1 MRRLAKLNI
10 IFFNILCIGGLLFA
24 ENKNNLPFEY
34 ISPRPNATMVSPAN
48 NIILRPGMLLDPL
61 SVSTG
66 NLLVEGAESGIHRG
80 ELILLDDEKTLI
92 FRPSRFFTPGETISI
107 KLASGIRTQTGETL
121 KAYQFRFFVSGGM
134 ISGAGES
141 ADHCFAYASRDNQFL
156 NHLNK
161 MSGGLPAT
169 TYGVDSLPDN
179 FPTFSLTAY
188 DDPSPGYLLMTPFY
202 FSPPDISP
210 GYLIIGDNYATPVFY
225 RKCEGLCH
233 DLTLQPNGYLSYYE
247 WTAPG
252 TSAAENRYYLM
263 DNGYAVVDSFRT
275 GNGYVTDGHELLI
288 LENGHAL
295 MMSYDFQ
302 TVRMD
307 TIVAG
312 GDPNAVVTGLII
324 QELDAD
330 KNVIFQ
336 WRSWDHFEIT
346 DADSNID
353 LTAPNVDYAHGNA
366 IAVDHDGH
374 LLISSRNMSEITKI
388 NRQSGEI
395 IWRWGGKKNQFT
407 FINDD
412 RGFAYQH
419 HIRVLPN
426 GNYTLFD
433 NGNFLNPPYSRA
445 LQYEIDEQ
453 NLTATLV
460 WEYASTSFYPFMG
473 NATRQEDG
481 RTLIGW
487 GGGWPSITEV
497 NMDGT
502 KSLELSYDST
512 HMSYRVA
519 RADWISSLLTTNVDT
534 LWLDGFA
541 GIPDTA
547 SLQLANNTNE
557 TLTITTARTRS
568 PFFSLAKLLPFDIP
582 ANSEFELPVVFV
594 PDSVNNWRDVL
605 TIRADSPTE
614 GFGLQIALIATDLV
628 GIGEADERVAESF
641 SLAQNYPNPFNPET
655 NIGFRI
661 PPGGRSDI
669 GFVQLKI
676 YDISGRLVKTLLNES
691 LPVGDYTYAW
701 DGKDDFAEQV
711 SSGIYFYRLTVK
723 VAGKGSGFAQV
734 RKMVLVR

>member
-1 MRRLAKLNI
+1 MRGFAKLNI
-10 IFFNILCIGGLLFA
+10 ILLKIFCIGGFLFA
-24 ENKNNLPFEY
+24 DNEKNIPFEY
-34 ISPRPNATMVSPAN
+34 ISPRFDAEMVSPES
-48 NIILRPGMLLDPL
+48 NIILRPGMILERSSIPATKF
-61 SVSTG
+61 V
-66 NLLVEGAESGIHRG
+66 VEGSESGVHRG
-80 ELILLDDEKTLI
+80 ELILLGDQKTLI
-92 FRPSRFFTPGETISI
+92 FQPTRFFSPGETVTI
-107 KLASGIRTQTGETL
+107 KLAPGIRTRAGEVL
-121 KAYQFRFFVSGGM
+121 NEFQSRFFVSKGM
-134 ISGAGES
+134 ISKGNTLN
-141 ADHCFAYASRDNQFL
+141 DHCFASTSQENQL
-156 NHLNK
+156 PYNPSK
-161 MSGGLPAT
+161 MNRQSPVRTFGT
-169 TYGVDSLPDN
+169 DSLPEN
-179 FPTFSLTAY
+179 FPAFSLTAHNN
-188 DDPSPGYLLMTPFY
+188 PTPGYLLMTPF
-202 FSPPDISP
+202 FFAPPIVGP
-210 GYLIIGDNYATPVFY
+210 GYLVIGDDYGTTIFY
-225 RKCEGLCH
+225 RACEGLCN
-233 DLTLQPNGYLSYYE
+233 DLMMQTNGQLSYYE

-252 TSAAENRYYLM
+252 IAAEDNRYYLM
-263 DNGYAVVDSFRT
+263 DDRYAVVDSFRT

-353 LTAPNVDYAHGNA
+353 LTAPNVDYSHGNA
-366 IAVDHDGH
+366 IEVDHDGH

-388 NRQSGEI
+388 NRQTGDI

-445 LQYEIDEQ
+445 LEYEIDEQ
-453 NLTATLV
+453 TLTATLV
-460 WEYASTSFYPFMG
+460 WEYASSSFYPFMG

-512 HMSYRVA
+512 HMSYRAA
-519 RADWISSLLTTNVDT
+519 RAHWSSSLLNADADT

-541 GIPDTA
+541 GYPDTTT
-547 SLQLANNTNE
+547 LQLENNTNE
-557 TLTITTARTRS
+557 VLTITTASTRS
-568 PFFSLAKLLPFDIP
+568 PFFAVAEPLPFNIP
-582 ANSEFELPVVFV
+582 ANGEFEMPVVFF
-594 PDSVNNWRDVL
+594 PDSVNDWQDVL

-614 GFGLQIALIATDLV
+614 GFGLQVALIATDLV
-628 GIGEADERVAESF
+628 GVGSEDARAVESF

-661 PPGGRSDI
+661 SEGGI
-669 GFVQLKI
+669 VQLKI
-676 YDISGRLVKTLLNES
+676 YDISGRLVKTVLNES
-691 LPVGDYTYAW
+691 LSIGDYTAAW
-701 DGKDDFAEQV
+701 DGKNGFGQEV
-711 SSGIYFYRLTVK
+711 SSGIYFYRLSVK
-723 VAGKGSGFAQV
+723 AAGKKKQLTRV
-734 RKMVLVR
+734 RKMVLLR

>member
-1 MRRLAKLNI
+1 MRRFAKLNI
-10 IFFNILCIGGLLFA
+10 VLLNILCIGGLLVA
-24 ENKNNLPFEY
+24 GNEKNLPFEY
-34 ISPRPNATMVSPAN
+34 ISPRHGAKMVSPEN
-48 NIILRPGMLLDPL
+48 NIILRPGMMLDR
-61 SVSTG
+61 SSASTAKFV
-66 NLLVEGAESGIHRG
+66 VEGSESGIHRG
-80 ELILLDDEKTLI
+80 KLILLADEKTLI
-92 FRPSRFFTPGETISI
+92 FQPARFFSPGEIVTV
-107 KLASGIRTQTGETL
+107 KLKSGIRTQ
-121 KAYQFRFFVSGGM
+121 
-134 ISGAGES
+134 AGEMLDEFQS
-141 ADHCFAYASRDNQFL
+141 RFSVSSGMVVKPGVFNDCCFAYATQENYPNYRA
-156 NHLNK
+156 NK
-161 MSGGLPAT
+161 MSGELSAAIFGA
-169 TYGVDSLPDN
+169 DSLPGN

-188 DDPSPGYLLMTPFY
+188 NDPSPGYLLMTPF
-202 FSPPDISP
+202 FFAPPDFGP
-210 GYLIIGDNYATPVFY
+210 GYLIVSDNYGTPVFY
-225 RKCEGLCH
+225 RACEGVCH
-233 DLTLQPNGYLSYYE
+233 DLTLQPNEYLSYFE

-252 TSAAENRYYLM
+252 ISAADNRYYLM
-263 DNGYAVVDSFRT
+263 DERYAVIDSFRT
-275 GNGYVTDGHELLI
+275 GNGYVTDNHELLI
-288 LENGHAL
+288 LENGHSL

-307 TIVAG
+307 TIVTG
-312 GDPNAVVTGLII
+312 GNPNAVVTGLII
-324 QELDAD
+324 QEQDVD

-353 LTAPNVDYAHGNA
+353 LTAANVDYAHGNA
-366 IAVDHDGH
+366 IEVDHDGH

-388 NRQSGEI
+388 NRQTGDI

-445 LQYEIDEQ
+445 LEYEIDEQ
-453 NLTATLV
+453 NLTATLI
-460 WEYASTSFYPFMG
+460 WEYASPGFSPFMG
-473 NATRQEDG
+473 SATRQADG

-502 KSLELSYDST
+502 KSLELSYDSL

-519 RADWISSLLTTNVDT
+519 RAPWSSSLLIADVDT

-541 GIPDTA
+541 GFPDTA
-547 SLQLANNTNE
+547 AFRLENNTNE
-557 TLTITTARTRS
+557 VLTITTASTRS
-568 PFFSLAKLLPFDIP
+568 PFFAIAESFPFSIP
-582 ANSEFELPVVFV
+582 ANGEFELAVVFF

-614 GFGLQIALIATDLV
+614 GFGLQVSLIATDLV
-628 GIGEADERVAESF
+628 GIGGEDGHAAASF

-655 NIGFRI
+655 NIGFRM
-661 PPGGRSDI
+661 PDA

-676 YDISGRLVKTLLNES
+676 YEISGRLVKTLVDEALS
-691 LPVGDYTYAW
+691 VGDYTYVW
-701 DGKDDFAEQV
+701 EGKNDLGQQV
-711 SSGIYFYRLTVK
+711 ASGIYFYRLMISNAKFGNPYIQT
-723 VAGKGSGFAQV
+723 
-734 RKMVLVR
+734 RKMVLLR